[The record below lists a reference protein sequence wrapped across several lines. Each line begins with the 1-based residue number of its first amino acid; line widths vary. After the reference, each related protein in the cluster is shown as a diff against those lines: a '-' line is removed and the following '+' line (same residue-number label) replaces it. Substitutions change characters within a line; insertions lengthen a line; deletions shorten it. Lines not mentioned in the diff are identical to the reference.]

1 MGRSSGIPFEE
12 RPSSTLTRSSWKENK
27 QAYEEDET
35 KPTLHIQ
42 PLPGFSPINPHPH
55 HRIVDDV
62 TRTETYVNHQ
72 NPSNPPEVV
81 FKPAAAGNERDKKRK
96 LHETAKMWM
105 VQLDEE
111 GPNLKLLY
119 DLFHT
124 LDASQMESFVEKL
137 APLVR
142 QKKVRE
148 EFCSQF
154 ISVNDCL

>member
-1 MGRSSGIPFEE
+1 
-12 RPSSTLTRSSWKENK
+12 
-27 QAYEEDET
+27 
-35 KPTLHIQ
+35 
-42 PLPGFSPINPHPH
+42 
-55 HRIVDDV
+55 
-62 TRTETYVNHQ
+62 
-72 NPSNPPEVV
+72 
-81 FKPAAAGNERDKKRK
+81 
-96 LHETAKMWM
+96 MWM